1 MFVLIPLFQL
11 MSITCFLLPVRPPL
25 PQLRV
30 VGEVVGADLEG
41 VEDDL
46 DLLPVL
52 GEEQVGAVGG
62 RGVVGGV
69 PGRVE
74 PALLC
79 HPCLFIKLLKSQIH
93 THL

>member
-1 MFVLIPLFQL
+1 MFVIIPLFEL
-11 MSITCFLLPVRPPL
+11 MSITFCTCFLLPIRPPL
-25 PQLRV
+25 SQLRV
-30 VGEVVGADLEG
+30 VWEVVGADLEG

-69 PGRVE
+69 PRRVE

-79 HPCLFIKLLKSQIH
+79 QACS
-93 THL
+93 